1 MKRRML
7 SLLSVL
13 LALFLFAGCAKIEE
27 EESWQDELPPME
39 EEEREEQEALLAS
52 TFTIPYLSNQTLDPI
67 TCPDGVQQTV
77 CALIYEGLF
86 VLDEAFE
93 PQNLLCESYSFD
105 SEKLTYT
112 FTLRENVSF
121 SDGSTLSAQDVA
133 ATYRRA
139 MTSERY
145 GARFRDVAA
154 IRATDSRT
162 LTVTLGRANSR
173 FPALLDIPIVKSG
186 TETMAVPSG
195 TGPYLWVNSSD
206 GAALIANAAWWQQK
220 ELPLESISL
229 AAAKDN
235 ETAAHLFASFD
246 THFHV
251 LDQTDAS
258 FTLSTGKNDSSEIN
272 TTVMQYL
279 CVNTQRALLS
289 APLRSAMLRAI
300 DREELTRIFLSGHA
314 ESAQFPLPPASALY
328 PQELEQP
335 LSSAEYLQA
344 LAAAGINETRPVTL
358 TLLVNSENSFKVAV
372 AEDICRQLSV
382 GGLSINCRTLPW
394 GEYLAALESGSFDL
408 ALCEV
413 QLTSDWDL
421 TPFLSLGAPLNY
433 GGYVGETTDALL
445 AAYLSSHSPA
455 AAKEFYTHLA
465 AEAPVIPLVFKSE
478 SALTPE
484 GMVTG
489 LRPTAANPFYNIA
502 DWTFHLAEQTN

>member
-7 SLLSVL
+7 SLLSFL
-13 LALFLFAGCAKIEE
+13 LALLLFAGCAKIEE

-39 EEEREEQEALLAS
+39 EEESEEQEALLAS

-206 GAALIANAAWWQQK
+206 GAALIANAAWWQ
-220 ELPLESISL
+220 
-229 AAAKDN
+229 
-235 ETAAHLFASFD
+235 
-246 THFHV
+246 
-251 LDQTDAS
+251 
-258 FTLSTGKNDSSEIN
+258 
-272 TTVMQYL
+272 
-279 CVNTQRALLS
+279 
-289 APLRSAMLRAI
+289 
-300 DREELTRIFLSGHA
+300 
-314 ESAQFPLPPASALY
+314 
-328 PQELEQP
+328 
-335 LSSAEYLQA
+335 
-344 LAAAGINETRPVTL
+344 
-358 TLLVNSENSFKVAV
+358 
-372 AEDICRQLSV
+372 
-382 GGLSINCRTLPW
+382 
-394 GEYLAALESGSFDL
+394 
-408 ALCEV
+408 
-413 QLTSDWDL
+413 
-421 TPFLSLGAPLNY
+421 
-433 GGYVGETTDALL
+433 
-445 AAYLSSHSPA
+445 
-455 AAKEFYTHLA
+455 
-465 AEAPVIPLVFKSE
+465 
-478 SALTPE
+478 
-484 GMVTG
+484 
-489 LRPTAANPFYNIA
+489 
-502 DWTFHLAEQTN
+502 